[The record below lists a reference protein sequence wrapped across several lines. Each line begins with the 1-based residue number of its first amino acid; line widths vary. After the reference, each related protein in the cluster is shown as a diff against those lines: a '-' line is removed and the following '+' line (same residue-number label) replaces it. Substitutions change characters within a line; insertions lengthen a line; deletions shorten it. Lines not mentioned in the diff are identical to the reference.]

1 MRKASQEHSF
11 QVWAVNYLR
20 WNGVYCFAVP
30 NGGKRDVKTGAFL
43 KKEGALSGVADL
55 ILLLPEGEAV
65 FVELKAGKN
74 RQQES
79 QRLFQKH
86 VEKLGFNYLLWNKPQ
101 DVIDFVKGLKAVVMG
116 DFTNEKIAW
125 QNKRFSVTQKAA
137 SDERCGAARVLL
149 CGFAHCRV

>member
-1 MRKASQEHSF
+1 MRKASAEHSF

-43 KKEGALSGVADL
+43 KKEGQLAGVADL

-79 QRLFQKH
+79 QRLFQKN

-101 DVIDFVKGLKAVVMG
+101 DVIDFVKGLKAVIMG
-116 DFTNEKIAW
+116 DFAE
-125 QNKRFSVTQKAA
+125 
-137 SDERCGAARVLL
+137 
-149 CGFAHCRV
+149 

>member
-1 MRKASQEHSF
+1 MRKASPEHSF

-20 WNGVYCFAVP
+20 WSGVYCFAVP

-43 KKEGALSGVADL
+43 KKEGQLAGVADL

-101 DVIDFVKGLKAVVMG
+101 DVIDFVEGLKAVVMG
-116 DFTNEKIAW
+116 DFTE
-125 QNKRFSVTQKAA
+125 
-137 SDERCGAARVLL
+137 
-149 CGFAHCRV
+149 